1 MLSALQTIQNIN
13 TGSQYNV
20 YFSYNDILPYM
31 YALSLG
37 SGGTNPAFAEI
48 HRKSGPGQI

>member
-1 MLSALQTIQNIN
+1 MLSALETILNIT

-20 YFSYNDILPYM
+20 NFTYIHILPYM

-48 HRKSGPGQI
+48 HRMSGPGQI